1 MWSIRM
7 RASQIKGTSRRCELK
22 TGQGQERHISGAEGI
37 YEEHELPTILREYAG
52 RALSHPRGKP
62 DSIIMTLEA
71 LQEEPRRIPLLG
83 VETLPCRSPAQ
94 ARRIITSTLLSLAVS
109 SSAIEGGLSVLLS
122 PNAMRGAA
130 LIRADSGRRADPDR
144 ERGVRVSRL
153 GIDRSSLRKMQR
165 MLSGAG
171 IDTITVREALILASK
186 VVSAPQVIAEV
197 CFSDDPD
204 YTTGYIASRNLGYR
218 RIPHVKKMGSPRGGR
233 VLFIAEDADVEKLV
247 SYLERMPVLTV
258 C

>member
-7 RASQIKGTSRRCELK
+7 RASQ
-22 TGQGQERHISGAEGI
+22 TGRMAQERHISGAEGI
-37 YEEHELPTILREYAG
+37 FEERELPKILREFAD

-71 LQEEPRRIPLLG
+71 LQEELRRIPLLD

-94 ARRIITSTLLSLAVS
+94 ARRIITSTLSSLAVS
-109 SSAIEGGLSVLLS
+109 SSAIDRGLSVLLS

-130 LIRADSGRRADPDR
+130 LIRAYSGRRAEPDR
-144 ERGVRVSRL
+144 ERGVRVSRF
-153 GIDRSSLRKMQR
+153 GIERSSLRKMRR
-165 MLSGAG
+165 MLSRAG

-204 YTTGYIASRNLGYR
+204 YTTGYIASRAFGYR
-218 RIPHVKKMGSPRGGR
+218 RIPHVKKQGSLRGGR
-233 VLFIAEDADVEKLV
+233 VFYIAEDTDTESLI

-258 C
+258 W